1 MRMRLREYNASILVT
16 MLSSTFGVLLLQG
29 TSVLTTLIAGNE
41 IGEKRSV
48 QLALGLVAAVFFAI
62 AVFVGGVVTANTVG
76 TVIAG
81 RIRVIALYRLIG
93 AGASSLRRSV
103 AIDGLLVGV
112 VGSLLGLAVAG
123 LIATIA
129 VRVGVATTFLPS
141 ATYDL
146 FSVILVAPVVAVVLV
161 TWLASWVG
169 SRRILDVTPIQA
181 GAAAVEQSRQETAS
195 HPVRNA
201 AAFTM
206 IVIGAMLLIGGVVL
220 GQESML
226 GVLVAMTGGILS
238 FSGIV
243 LGAPL
248 FMPAILRLVG
258 RMLGRG
264 PSARIA
270 AANAIRNP
278 ARSTRAT
285 IGVVI
290 GVTLVTMFAV
300 AAQGYVDMITRGR
313 EAYPADYSGVDEVL
327 ALTIGVFAV
336 LFGFS
341 ALIAAVGMVNN
352 LSLSVLQRTR
362 ELGLLRALGFT
373 RAQIRRMILA
383 ESVQMTVAAVSFGL
397 VLGVIYGWAGALSL
411 LGSILGGGGF
421 MLPSV
426 PWVVVL
432 VAVLAAAAL
441 SAVASIAPSR
451 RATRI
456 SPVAALAVD
465 E

>member
-1 MRMRLREYNASILVT
+1 MRMRLRDYTASTLVT
-16 MLSSTFGVLLLQG
+16 LLSSAFGVLLLQG
-29 TSVLTTLIAGNE
+29 TSVLTTLVAGDDIA
-41 IGEKRSV
+41 EKQSV
-48 QLALGLVAAVFFAI
+48 QLALSLVAVVFFAI
-62 AVFVGGVVTANTVG
+62 AVYVGGVVTANTVG

-81 RIRVIALYRLIG
+81 RTRMIALYRLV
-93 AGASSLRRSV
+93 GASATSLRRSV
-103 AIDGLLVGV
+103 AVDGLLVGV
-112 VGSLLGLAVAG
+112 VGSVLGFGVASGIASGSVALGVAG
-123 LIATIA
+123 GSIPD
-129 VRVGVATTFLPS
+129 VS
-141 ATYDL
+141 YDL
-146 FSVILVAPVVAVVLV
+146 FSVSLVAPVVAVTLV

-181 GAAAVEQSRQETAS
+181 GAAAVEPSREEAS
-195 HPVRNA
+195 ARPVRNIV
-201 AAFTM
+201 AF
-206 IVIGAMLLIGGVVL
+206 LLIGVGALLLAGGVAL
-220 GQESML
+220 GLVSMF
-226 GVLVAMTGGILS
+226 GVLVALLGGILS

-264 PSARIA
+264 PAAKIA
-270 AANAIRNP
+270 AANAVRNP

-300 AAQGYVDMITRGR
+300 AAQGYVDMIMRGR
-313 EAYPADYSGVDEVL
+313 EAYPADYGDSDQVL
-327 ALTIGVFAV
+327 AMTITVFAV

-373 RAQIRRMILA
+373 RAQIRGMILA
-383 ESVQMTVAAVSFGL
+383 ESIQMTVAAVGFGL
-397 VLGVIYGWAGALSL
+397 VLGIVYGWAGAQSL
-411 LGSILGGGGF
+411 LGSIQGGGF
-421 MLPSV
+421 ALPSV
-426 PWVVVL
+426 PWLVL
-432 VAVLAAAAL
+432 VVAVLAAGVL
-441 SAVASIAPSR
+441 STAASIAPSR

-456 SPVAALAVD
+456 SPVAALAV

>member
-16 MLSSTFGVLLLQG
+16 MLSSAFGVLLLQG
-29 TSVLTTLIAGNE
+29 TSVLTTLLAGNE
-41 IGEKRSV
+41 IGEKKSV

-62 AVFVGGVVTANTVG
+62 AVFVGAVVTANTVG

-81 RIRVIALYRLIG
+81 RMRVIALYRLIG
-93 AGASSLRRSV
+93 ASASSLRRSV

-112 VGSLLGLAVAG
+112 VGSFLGLAIAG
-123 LIATIA
+123 LIASIA
-129 VRVGVATTFLPS
+129 VRVGVATDFLPS
-141 ATYDL
+141 VTFDL

-181 GAAAVEQSRQETAS
+181 GAAAVEPSRQETAS

-201 AAFTM
+201 ASFTM
-206 IVIGAMLLIGGVVL
+206 IVVGAMLLVCGVVL
-220 GQESML
+220 GQEGML
-226 GVLVAMTGGILS
+226 GVLVAMAGGILS

-300 AAQGYVDMITRGR
+300 AAQGYVDMITRGSD
-313 EAYPADYSGVDEVL
+313 AYPADYSGVDDVL
-327 ALTIGVFAV
+327 AMTIGVFAV

-373 RAQIRRMILA
+373 RAQIRHMILA
-383 ESVQMTVAAVSFGL
+383 ESVQMTVAAVGFGL
-397 VLGVIYGWAGALSL
+397 VLGISYGWAGALSL

-432 VAVLAAAAL
+432 IAVLAAAAL
-441 SAVASIAPSR
+441 SAVASVAPSR

-456 SPVAALAVD
+456 SPVAALAV

>member
-1 MRMRLREYNASILVT
+1 MRLRDYTASILVT
-16 MLSSTFGVLLLQG
+16 LLSSAFGVLLLQG
-29 TSVLTTLIAGNE
+29 TSVLTSLVAGDD

-48 QLALGLVAAVFFAI
+48 QLALTLVAVVFFAI
-62 AVFVGGVVTANTVG
+62 AVYVGGVVTANTIG

-81 RIRVIALYRLIG
+81 RTRVIALYRLV
-93 AGASSLRRSV
+93 GASATTLRRSV
-103 AIDGLLVGV
+103 AVDGLLVGV
-112 VGSLLGLAVAG
+112 VGSVLGFGVASGIASGSVG
-123 LIATIA
+123 L
-129 VRVGVATTFLPS
+129 GVATESLPDLS
-141 ATYDL
+141 YDL
-146 FSVILVAPVVAVVLV
+146 FSFWLVAPVVAVILV

-169 SRRILDVTPIQA
+169 SRRILDVTPVQA
-181 GAAAVEQSRQETAS
+181 GAAAVEPSREEAS
-195 HPVRNA
+195 ARPVRNVV
-201 AAFTM
+201 AF
-206 IVIGAMLLIGGVVL
+206 VLLGVGAMLLAGGVVL
-220 GQESML
+220 GLVSMF
-226 GVLVAMTGGILS
+226 GVLVALLGGILS
-238 FSGIV
+238 FSGVV

-264 PSARIA
+264 PAATIA
-270 AANAIRNP
+270 AANAVRNP

-300 AAQGYVDMITRGR
+300 AAQGYVDMIMRGR
-313 EAYPADYSGVDEVL
+313 EAYPADYGDSDQVL
-327 ALTIGVFAV
+327 ALTITVFAV

-373 RAQIRRMILA
+373 RAQIRGMILA
-383 ESVQMTVAAVSFGL
+383 ESIQMTVAAVGFGL
-397 VLGVIYGWAGALSL
+397 VLGILYGWAGAQSL
-411 LGSILGGGGF
+411 LGSIQGGGF
-421 MLPSV
+421 ALPSV
-426 PWVVVL
+426 PWLVVV

-441 SAVASIAPSR
+441 STVASIAPSR

-456 SPVAALAVD
+456 SPVAALAV

>member
-1 MRMRLREYNASILVT
+1 MRMRLRDYTASILVT
-16 MLSSTFGVLLLQG
+16 LLSSAFGVLLLQG
-29 TSVLTTLIAGNE
+29 TSVLTTLVAGDD

-48 QLALGLVAAVFFAI
+48 QLALTLVAVVFFAI
-62 AVFVGGVVTANTVG
+62 AVYVGGVVTANTVG

-81 RIRVIALYRLIG
+81 RTRVIALYRLV
-93 AGASSLRRSV
+93 GASATTLRRSV
-103 AIDGLLVGV
+103 AVDGLLVGV
-112 VGSLLGLAVAG
+112 VGSVLGFGVASGIASGSVG
-123 LIATIA
+123 L
-129 VRVGVATTFLPS
+129 GVATGSFPDLS
-141 ATYDL
+141 YDL
-146 FSVILVAPVVAVVLV
+146 FSFWLVAPVVAVILV

-169 SRRILDVTPIQA
+169 SRRILDVTPVQA
-181 GAAAVEQSRQETAS
+181 GAAAVEPSREEAS
-195 HPVRNA
+195 ARPVRNVV
-201 AAFTM
+201 AF
-206 IVIGAMLLIGGVVL
+206 VLLGVGAMLLAAGVVL
-220 GQESML
+220 GLVSMF
-226 GVLVAMTGGILS
+226 GVLVALLGGILS
-238 FSGIV
+238 FSGVV

-264 PSARIA
+264 PAATIA
-270 AANAIRNP
+270 AANAVRNP

-300 AAQGYVDMITRGR
+300 AAQGYVDMIMRGR
-313 EAYPADYSGVDEVL
+313 EAYPADYGDSDQVL
-327 ALTIGVFAV
+327 ALTITVFAV

-373 RAQIRRMILA
+373 RAQIRGMILA
-383 ESVQMTVAAVSFGL
+383 ESIQMTVAAVGFGL
-397 VLGVIYGWAGALSL
+397 VLGIVYGWAGAQSL
-411 LGSILGGGGF
+411 LGSIQGGGF
-421 MLPSV
+421 ALPSV
-426 PWVVVL
+426 PWLVVV

-441 SAVASIAPSR
+441 STVASIAPSR

-456 SPVAALAVD
+456 SPVAALAV

>member
-1 MRMRLREYNASILVT
+1 MRMRLRDYTASILVT
-16 MLSSTFGVLLLQG
+16 LLSSAFGVLLLQG
-29 TSVLTTLIAGNE
+29 TSVLTTLIAGDD
-41 IGEKRSV
+41 IAEKRSV
-48 QLALGLVAAVFFAI
+48 QLALVLVSAIFFAI
-62 AVFVGGVVTANTVG
+62 AVYVGGVVTANTVG

-81 RIRVIALYRLIG
+81 RTRVIALYRLVG
-93 AGASSLRRSV
+93 ASASSLRRSV
-103 AIDGLLVGV
+103 AVDGLLVGV
-112 VGSLLGLAVAG
+112 VGAILGSAVASLLSSVAVS
-123 LIATIA
+123 
-129 VRVGVATTFLPS
+129 VGVATDYLP
-141 ATYDL
+141 AGPYEL
-146 FSVILVAPVVAVVLV
+146 FSLSLLAPVVAVVLV
-161 TWLASWVG
+161 TFLASWVG

-181 GAAAVEQSRQETAS
+181 GAAAVEPSQKETAS
-195 HPVRNA
+195 RPARNA
-201 AAFTM
+201 TAFT
-206 IVIGAMLLIGGVVL
+206 LIGLGAILLAGGVLL
-220 GQESML
+220 GLVSML
-226 GVLVAMTGGILS
+226 GVLVALVGGILS
-238 FSGIV
+238 FSGVV

-300 AAQGYVDMITRGR
+300 AAQGYVDMIMRGR

-327 ALTIGVFAV
+327 SLTIGVFAV

-373 RAQIRRMILA
+373 RGQIRGMILA
-383 ESVQMTVAAVSFGL
+383 ESIQMTVAAVAFGL
-397 VLGVIYGWAGALSL
+397 VLGIVYGWAGAQSL
-411 LGSILGGGGF
+411 LGSIPGGGF
-421 MLPSV
+421 VLPSV
-426 PWVVVL
+426 PWLVVV
-432 VAVLAAAAL
+432 VAVLAAAVL
-441 SAVASIAPSR
+441 STAASIAPSH

-456 SPVAALAVD
+456 SPVAALAV

>member
-1 MRMRLREYNASILVT
+1 MRMRLREYSASILVT
-16 MLSSTFGVLLLQG
+16 LLSAAFGVLLLQG
-29 TSVLTTLIAGNE
+29 TWVLTTLIAGDD
-41 IGEKRSV
+41 IGQKESV

-62 AVFVGGVVTANTVG
+62 AVYVGGVVTANTVG

-93 AGASSLRRSV
+93 ASASSLRRSV
-103 AIDGLLVGV
+103 AVDGLFVGV
-112 VGSLLGLAVAG
+112 VGSLLGFAVAG
-123 LIATIA
+123 LLASVA
-129 VRVGVATTFLPS
+129 VPVGVATGFLPALS
-141 ATYDL
+141 YDL
-146 FSVILVAPVVAVVLV
+146 FSGVLAAPVLAVVLV

-169 SRRILDVTPIQA
+169 SRRILEVTPIQA
-181 GAAAVEQSRQETAS
+181 GAAAVEPTQRETAS
-195 HPVRNA
+195 RPVRNA
-201 AAFTM
+201 VAFVL
-206 IVIGAMLLIGGVVL
+206 IAIGAVLLTGGVVL
-220 GQESML
+220 GQVSML
-226 GVLVAMTGGILS
+226 GLLVALLGGILS

-248 FMPAILRLVG
+248 FMPPILRLVG

-264 PSARIA
+264 PSVRIA
-270 AANAIRNP
+270 AANAVRNP

-300 AAQGYVDMITRGR
+300 AAQGYVDMILRGR
-313 EAYPADYSGVDEVL
+313 EAYPADYAGVDEVL

-373 RAQIRRMILA
+373 RSQIRRMILA
-383 ESVQMTVAAVSFGL
+383 ESIQMTVAAVGFGL
-397 VLGVIYGWAGALSL
+397 VLGIVYGWAGAQSL
-411 LGSILGGGGF
+411 LGSILGGGGI

-426 PWVVVL
+426 PWVLVL
-432 VAVLAAAAL
+432 VAVVVATVLSAAA
-441 SAVASIAPSR
+441 SVAPSR

-456 SPVAALAVD
+456 SPVAALVV